1 MTMEIWRAEPGDVVR
16 LPASC
21 WPRVVVV
28 TDCDSVEGKTDL
40 NRLSWEDDDE
50 GARGSTVLPDSLE
63 VDLLF
68 TERGDK
74 RCFLSPAFAETP

>member
-1 MTMEIWRAEPGDVVR
+1 MELWRAEPGDVVR

-21 WPRVVVV
+21 WPRVVIV
-28 TDCDSVEGKTDL
+28 TDCDGIDGKTDL

-68 TERGDK
+68 TGRDDK

>member
-1 MTMEIWRAEPGDVVR
+1 MELWRAEPGDVIR

-21 WPRVVVV
+21 WPRTVIV
-28 TDCDSVEGKTDL
+28 TDCDGVNGKTDL
-40 NRLSWEDDDE
+40 NRLSWEDEDE

-68 TERGDK
+68 TERDDK

>member
-1 MTMEIWRAEPGDVVR
+1 MEIWRAEPGDVVR

-21 WPRVVVV
+21 WPRVVLV
-28 TDCDSVEGKTDL
+28 TDCDSIDGKTDL
-40 NRLSWEDDDE
+40 NRLSWEDEDE

-68 TERGDK
+68 TERDDK
-74 RCFLSPAFAETP
+74 RVFLSPASAEV

>member
-1 MTMEIWRAEPGDVVR
+1 MELWRAEPGDVVR

-21 WPRVVVV
+21 WPRVVIV
-28 TDCDSVEGKTDL
+28 TGCDGVDGSTEF

-50 GARGSTVLPDSLE
+50 GVRGSTVLPDTLE

-68 TERGDK
+68 TERDDK
-74 RCFLSPAFAETP
+74 RVFLSPASLEA